1 MFYAARQFSRASSVT
16 SQSSYYPE
24 SSDIDDYEDSSEALD
39 DAIRFSEVTDS
50 QSETPTPNKRRS
62 YHEYQHHQFQVHSG
76 SFFSPY
82 HCKQRLNSGMDCEC
96 CCCEQPISTQKLF
109 YFYFIGCSQ
118 QQHSEFITKFSF

>member
-39 DAIRFSEVTDS
+39 DAIRFSEVPES
-50 QSETPTPNKRRS
+50 QSVTPTPNKRRS

-76 SFFSPY
+76 SFLAPPHSMY
-82 HCKQRLNSGMDCEC
+82 DKYSQLANIQRVQDRRLVNKMVTHQTC
-96 CCCEQPISTQKLF
+96 F
-109 YFYFIGCSQ
+109 
-118 QQHSEFITKFSF
+118 